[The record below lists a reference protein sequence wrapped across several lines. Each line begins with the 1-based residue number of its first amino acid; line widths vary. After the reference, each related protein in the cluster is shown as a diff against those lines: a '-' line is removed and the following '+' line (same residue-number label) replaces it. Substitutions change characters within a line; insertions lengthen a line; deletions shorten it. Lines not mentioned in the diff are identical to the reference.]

1 MVTNPYFAIGDL
13 QGCLESLDGLLEQL
27 PEDAPLI
34 FLGDLVNRGPES
46 LATLRRVAGLGSRAR
61 CLLGNHD
68 LHLLAVAAGASKVH
82 KKDTIGEIFE
92 APDADEL
99 IEWLRHQ
106 SIMIET
112 EDAVF
117 VHAGVHPLWTL
128 EKARGLAREAE
139 AVLSGPDWKAM
150 LQQMYGNSDWDDGL
164 KGGERM
170 QAILNCFTRMR
181 FVDKKTAELDFK
193 QKEDIGSAPKHLIPH
208 GGHAHLLRPL
218 VHAGP
223 HPPRRHRGHRHGMPV
238 GREAHRR
245 ALPRQAD
252 LSGGLTLLGRP
263 LQIQISPSQT
273 VFSASAFVSD
283 MACRRRLRATSRS
296 AVTSETPS
304 APDMSADASRQS
316 AWRVFPSTETGS
328 STVTSTPSP
337 GVKRIRLRT
346 VKSATSPA

>member
-13 QGCLESLDGLLEQL
+13 QGCLES
-27 PEDAPLI
+27 
-34 FLGDLVNRGPES
+34 
-46 LATLRRVAGLGSRAR
+46 
-61 CLLGNHD
+61 

-139 AVLSGPDWKAM
+139 AVLSG
-150 LQQMYGNSDWDDGL
+150 L

-193 QKEDIGSAPKHLIPH
+193 QKEDIGSAPKHLIPWFEYSKRPMA
-208 GGHAHLLRPL
+208 GTPICFGHWSMLGLIRPD
-218 VHAGP
+218 
-223 HPPRRHRGHRHGMPV
+223 RRIYQEDCPCW
-238 GREAHRR
+238 
-245 ALPRQAD
+245 AD
-252 LSGGLTLLGRP
+252 P
-263 LQIQISPSQT
+263 
-273 VFSASAFVSD
+273 F
-283 MACRRRLRATSRS
+283 
-296 AVTSETPS
+296 
-304 APDMSADASRQS
+304 
-316 AWRVFPSTETGS
+316 
-328 STVTSTPSP
+328 
-337 GVKRIRLRT
+337 KY
-346 VKSATSPA
+346 K

>member
-1 MVTNPYFAIGDL
+1 M
-13 QGCLESLDGLLEQL
+13 
-27 PEDAPLI
+27 
-34 FLGDLVNRGPES
+34 
-46 LATLRRVAGLGSRAR
+46 
-61 CLLGNHD
+61 
-68 LHLLAVAAGASKVH
+68 H

-193 QKEDIGSAPKHLIPH
+193 QKEDIGSAPKHLIPWFEYSKRPMAGTPICFGHWSMLGLIRRDDIVAIGQKAAFFTGATHMLNMIEGGPWWGH
-208 GGHAHLLRPL
+208 GGVRSLALALAAAARE
-218 VHAGP
+218 
-223 HPPRRHRGHRHGMPV
+223 PV
-238 GREAHRR
+238 DVDR
-245 ALPRQAD
+245 
-252 LSGGLTLLGRP
+252 
-263 LQIQISPSQT
+263 IIS
-273 VFSASAFVSD
+273 
-283 MACRRRLRATSRS
+283 
-296 AVTSETPS
+296 
-304 APDMSADASRQS
+304 
-316 AWRVFPSTETGS
+316 
-328 STVTSTPSP
+328 
-337 GVKRIRLRT
+337 VKGYGCNGCC
-346 VKSATSPA
+346 

>member
-139 AVLSGPDWKAM
+139 AMLSGPDWKAM

-164 KGGERM
+164 KGAERM

-193 QKEDIGSAPKHLIPH
+193 QKEDIGSAPKHLIPWFEYSKRPMAGTPICFGH
-208 GGHAHLLRPL
+208 WSMLGLIRRDDIVAIDTGCLWGGKLTAVRFPD
-218 VHAGP
+218 
-223 HPPRRHRGHRHGMPV
+223 RRIYQEDCPCW
-238 GREAHRR
+238 
-245 ALPRQAD
+245 AD
-252 LSGGLTLLGRP
+252 P
-263 LQIQISPSQT
+263 
-273 VFSASAFVSD
+273 F
-283 MACRRRLRATSRS
+283 
-296 AVTSETPS
+296 
-304 APDMSADASRQS
+304 
-316 AWRVFPSTETGS
+316 
-328 STVTSTPSP
+328 
-337 GVKRIRLRT
+337 KY
-346 VKSATSPA
+346 K

>member
-193 QKEDIGSAPKHLIPH
+193 QKEDTGSAPKHLIPWFEYSK
-208 GGHAHLLRPL
+208 RPM
-218 VHAGP
+218 AGTP
-223 HPPRRHRGHRHGMPV
+223 
-238 GREAHRR
+238 
-245 ALPRQAD
+245 
-252 LSGGLTLLGRP
+252 
-263 LQIQISPSQT
+263 
-273 VFSASAFVSD
+273 SASATGPCWASSAATTSWPSTRDACGAGSSPPCASPTGGSIRRTAPAGQTPSNTNKSVSD
-283 MACRRRLRATSRS
+283 GLFGFGLRFGHGLQA
-296 AVTSETPS
+296 
-304 APDMSADASRQS
+304 APAGLFAFSGGVGDAER
-316 AWRVFPSTETGS
+316 PPT
-328 STVTSTPSP
+328 
-337 GVKRIRLRT
+337 
-346 VKSATSPA
+346 

>member
-106 SIMIET
+106 SIMSET

-193 QKEDIGSAPKHLIPH
+193 QKEDIGSAPKHLIPWFEYSKRPMAGTPICFGH
-208 GGHAHLLRPL
+208 WSMLGLIRRDDIVAIDTGCLWGGKLTAVRFPD
-218 VHAGP
+218 
-223 HPPRRHRGHRHGMPV
+223 RRIYQEDCPCW
-238 GREAHRR
+238 
-245 ALPRQAD
+245 AD
-252 LSGGLTLLGRP
+252 P
-263 LQIQISPSQT
+263 
-273 VFSASAFVSD
+273 F
-283 MACRRRLRATSRS
+283 
-296 AVTSETPS
+296 
-304 APDMSADASRQS
+304 
-316 AWRVFPSTETGS
+316 
-328 STVTSTPSP
+328 
-337 GVKRIRLRT
+337 KY
-346 VKSATSPA
+346 K

>member
-170 QAILNCFTRMR
+170 QAILNCFTRSLCWSLEQWSHIHVETTIRITRRNDLGATVMSVLPHLCHEDTR
-181 FVDKKTAELDFK
+181 TAAFSFCK
-193 QKEDIGSAPKHLIPH
+193 LICQ
-208 GGHAHLLRPL
+208 LTCFLK
-218 VHAGP
+218 
-223 HPPRRHRGHRHGMPV
+223 V
-238 GREAHRR
+238 GVV
-245 ALPRQAD
+245 
-252 LSGGLTLLGRP
+252 LTLTT
-263 LQIQISPSQT
+263 IH
-273 VFSASAFVSD
+273 A
-283 MACRRRLRATSRS
+283 
-296 AVTSETPS
+296 
-304 APDMSADASRQS
+304 
-316 AWRVFPSTETGS
+316 
-328 STVTSTPSP
+328 
-337 GVKRIRLRT
+337 
-346 VKSATSPA
+346 

>member
-82 KKDTIGEIFE
+82 KKDTIGEIYE

-99 IEWLRHQ
+99 I
-106 SIMIET
+106 
-112 EDAVF
+112 
-117 VHAGVHPLWTL
+117 
-128 EKARGLAREAE
+128 
-139 AVLSGPDWKAM
+139 
-150 LQQMYGNSDWDDGL
+150 

-193 QKEDIGSAPKHLIPH
+193 QKEDIGSAPKHLIPWFEYSKRPMAGTPICFGH
-208 GGHAHLLRPL
+208 WSMLGLIRRDDIVAIDTGCLWGGKLTAVRFPD
-218 VHAGP
+218 
-223 HPPRRHRGHRHGMPV
+223 RRIYQEDCPCW
-238 GREAHRR
+238 
-245 ALPRQAD
+245 AD
-252 LSGGLTLLGRP
+252 P
-263 LQIQISPSQT
+263 
-273 VFSASAFVSD
+273 F
-283 MACRRRLRATSRS
+283 
-296 AVTSETPS
+296 
-304 APDMSADASRQS
+304 
-316 AWRVFPSTETGS
+316 
-328 STVTSTPSP
+328 
-337 GVKRIRLRT
+337 KY
-346 VKSATSPA
+346 K